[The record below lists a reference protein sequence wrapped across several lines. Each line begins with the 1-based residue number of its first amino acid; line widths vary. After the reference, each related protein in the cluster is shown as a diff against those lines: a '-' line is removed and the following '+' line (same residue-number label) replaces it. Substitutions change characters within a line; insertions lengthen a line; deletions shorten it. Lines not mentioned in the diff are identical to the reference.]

1 MKKKDKPIKYELP
14 ESVEHEI
21 KWSERIAK
29 TLFIFAFI
37 NIGFIFYWIFYGD
50 NLQTQQGFIGF
61 SAPLLFMFSL
71 FTCRYFFM
79 SKENEAKKLDTWM
92 K

>member
-1 MKKKDKPIKYELP
+1 MKKKDKPIKYLLP
-14 ESVEHEI
+14 ESIEHEI

-37 NIGFIFYWIFYGD
+37 NMGFIFYWIFHAD
-50 NLQTQQGFIGF
+50 NFQTPQGFNVIF
-61 SAPLLFMFSL
+61 LFMFSL
-71 FTCRYFFM
+71 FSCRYFFM
-79 SKENEAKKLDTWM
+79 SREEEAKKLDTWM